1 VLPPPAAA
9 PAATD
14 LTGLEQLRHRAANA
28 DPGALKEAAAQFDA
42 LFIGMMLKSARAAS
56 LGKGIFDSE
65 ASNQY
70 IELMDDQVALE
81 LARKGGLG
89 FGKLL
94 LEQVSPHG
102 GEQGSARAED
112 ASPYTSSTQTVA
124 SFAAR
129 LPAMLR
135 ALSSGD
141 AVDPLGADGGTA
153 ATVATEAE
161 PAGDEVEH
169 FVRRYLPD
177 ATAAARTLGIDPRL
191 LLAQAALE
199 TGWGAATPQ
208 HPDGRSANNLF
219 GMKAGD
225 SWQGGRVAHWTM
237 EHLGG
242 VTARKREVFRAYDH
256 AADSFADYVDMI
268 GGSPRYAK
276 ALARPSDP
284 EAYARAISEAGY
296 ATDPNYA
303 DKWLSIYRGERLG
316 DALRGLK
323 SEPPEPIW

>member
-1 VLPPPAAA
+1 MVPAPAAA

-56 LGKGIFDSE
+56 LGKGIFDSQ
-65 ASNQY
+65 ASSQY
-70 IELMDDQVALE
+70 LELMDDQVALE

-94 LEQVSPHG
+94 LEQVSPRG
-102 GEQGSARAED
+102 AEQAHSSD
-112 ASPYTSSTQTVA
+112 ASPYTSSSQTVA
-124 SFAAR
+124 SFTAR

-141 AVDPLGADGGTA
+141 AIDPLGADGDPS
-153 ATVATEAE
+153 ATGATEA
-161 PAGDEVEH
+161 PPSGDAVEH

-225 SWQGGRVAHWTM
+225 GWQGSRVAHWTM

-276 ALARPSDP
+276 ALARSSDP
-284 EAYARAISEAGY
+284 EEYAHAISEAGY
-296 ATDPNYA
+296 ATDPAYA